1 MIFRYYGLHGV
12 ITSNCN
18 ELLWQ
23 IFVVK
28 QHSLNLC
35 HDGCW
40 LLFGTFLQWPEC
52 LVSSS
57 ILISE
62 QKTYWRR
69 QFDNF
74 TNFHKQMFLFWK
86 SCSLDNQPNS
96 TKKWS
101 LTAKIAHFVAENVN
115 SGNTDVSILFSKEPK
130 SYGMLPN
137 LSTEK
142 WQHSADSSQNNTTQN
157 FSFWDFLLYKSMKNP
172 FS

>member
-28 QHSLNLC
+28 QHSLSLC

-86 SCSLDNQPNS
+86 SCSLDIKPNS

-101 LTAKIAHFVAENVN
+101 LTAKIAHFVAKNVN
-115 SGNTDVSILFSKEPK
+115 SGNTDVYMLFTKEPK
-130 SYGMLPN
+130 NTWKTPQWVG
-137 LSTEK
+137 
-142 WQHSADSSQNNTTQN
+142 HSGSRSSNSSVTKIL
-157 FSFWDFLLYKSMKNP
+157 FWFP
-172 FS
+172 RWPP